1 MTKSQFN
8 IKISKDLLIK
18 VKRQAMMSGK
28 SLTEHITDLVTKSLS
43 DNDNQNIDL
52 SAVNK
57 IENLEKRLLSL
68 ESIVSNREYLSQKLK
83 PFTNSEAIN
92 CTKFMRAVFDKELEK
107 RNYDDKSEAF
117 DDFFKSVQVYDG
129 LNKSFS
135 DRLKE
140 IMLSDKPSPW
150 TGRELNELTGED
162 KCNCSIRKGL
172 IHWTG
177 KTECPSQQEICDK
190 GEELLPLF

>member
-43 DNDNQNIDL
+43 DNDIQNIDL
-52 SAVNK
+52 PSVNK
-57 IENLEKRLLSL
+57 IEDLEKRLLSL
-68 ESIVSNREYLSQKLK
+68 ESIVTNREYLSPKLK
-83 PFTNSEAIN
+83 PFTNSEAVN

-117 DDFFKSVQVYDG
+117 DDFLQSVQVFDG
-129 LNKSFS
+129 LNKLFS

-190 GEELLPLF
+190 GVELLPLF

>member
-8 IKISKDLLIK
+8 IKISKDLLIQ

-28 SLTEHITDLVTKSLS
+28 SLTEHITDLITNSLS
-43 DNDNQNIDL
+43 NNNIQNTNL
-52 SAVNK
+52 HSFEK
-57 IENLEKRLLSL
+57 IKDLEKRLLSL
-68 ESIVSNREYLSQKLK
+68 ESVVRNREYVSQNLK
-83 PFTNSEAIN
+83 PFTNLEAIN
-92 CTKFMRAVFDKELEK
+92 CTKFMRGVFDEELEK
-107 RNYDDKSEAF
+107 RNFENKYEAF
-117 DDFFKSVQVYDG
+117 DDFLQSVQDFSQ
-129 LNKSFS
+129 LSKSFA

-150 TGRELNELTGED
+150 TGKELNELTGQD

-172 IHWTG
+172 IDWTG

-190 GEELLPLF
+190 GEELLPLV

>member
-28 SLTEHITDLVTKSLS
+28 SLTEHITDLITKSLS
-43 DNDNQNIDL
+43 DNDIQNIDL
-52 SAVNK
+52 SSVNK
-57 IENLEKRLLSL
+57 IEDLEKRLLSL
-68 ESIVSNREYLSQKLK
+68 ESIVTNREYLSQKLK

-92 CTKFMRAVFDKELEK
+92 CTKFMRAVFYKELEK

>member
-43 DNDNQNIDL
+43 DNDMQNIDL
-52 SAVNK
+52 SSDNK
-57 IENLEKRLLSL
+57 IEDLEKRLLSL
-68 ESIVSNREYLSQKLK
+68 ESIVTNREYLSQKLK

-107 RNYDDKSEAF
+107 RNYNDKSEAF

-172 IHWTG
+172 INWTG
-177 KTECPSQQEICDK
+177 ITDCPSQQEICDK
-190 GEELLPLF
+190 GEELLPFF

>member
-43 DNDNQNIDL
+43 NNYNQNIDL

-117 DDFFKSVQVYDG
+117 DDFLQSVQVFDG
-129 LNKSFS
+129 LNKLFS

-172 IHWTG
+172 IRWTG

>member
-43 DNDNQNIDL
+43 DNDNQDIDL
-52 SAVNK
+52 SSVNK
-57 IENLEKRLLSL
+57 IKNLEKRLLSL

>member
-8 IKISKDLLIK
+8 IKISKDLLIRI
-18 VKRQAMMSGK
+18 KRQAMMSGK

-43 DNDNQNIDL
+43 DNDIQNIDV
-52 SAVNK
+52 SSVNK
-57 IENLEKRLLSL
+57 IKDLEKRLLSL
-68 ESIVSNREYLSQKLK
+68 ESIVTNREYLSQKLK
-83 PFTNSEAIN
+83 PFTNSEAVN

-107 RNYDDKSEAF
+107 RNYEDKSEAF

>member
-43 DNDNQNIDL
+43 DNDIQNIDL
-52 SAVNK
+52 SSVNK
-57 IENLEKRLLSL
+57 IEDLEKRLLSL
-68 ESIVSNREYLSQKLK
+68 ESIVTNREYLSQKLK
-83 PFTNSEAIN
+83 PFTNSEAVN
-92 CTKFMRAVFDKELEK
+92 CTKFMRAVFYKELEK

>member
-43 DNDNQNIDL
+43 DNEIQNIDL
-52 SAVNK
+52 SSVNK
-57 IENLEKRLLSL
+57 IEDLEKRLLSL
-68 ESIVSNREYLSQKLK
+68 ESIVTNREYLSQKLK

-107 RNYDDKSEAF
+107 RNYEDKSEAF

>member
-28 SLTEHITDLVTKSLS
+28 SLTEHITDLVTKSLH
-43 DNDNQNIDL
+43 DNDIQNIDL
-52 SAVNK
+52 SSVNK
-57 IENLEKRLLSL
+57 IEDLEKRLLSL
-68 ESIVSNREYLSQKLK
+68 ESIVTNREYLSQKLK

-172 IHWTG
+172 IRWTG

>member
-8 IKISKDLLIK
+8 IKISKDLLIR

-28 SLTEHITDLVTKSLS
+28 SLTEHITDLVTNSLS
-43 DNDNQNIDL
+43 DDDIQNTHL
-52 SAVNK
+52 SSVDK
-57 IENLEKRLLSL
+57 IKDLEKRLLSL
-68 ESIVSNREYLSQKLK
+68 ESTVRNREYLSQKLK

-92 CTKFMRAVFDKELEK
+92 CTKFMRGVFYKELQK
-107 RNYDDKSEAF
+107 RNFDNKSEAF
-117 DDFFKSVQVYDG
+117 EDFLKSLQIYDE

-150 TGRELNELTGED
+150 TGEELNELTGKD
-162 KCNCSIRKGL
+162 KCNCLIRKGL
-172 IHWTG
+172 INWTG

-190 GEELLPLF
+190 GEELLSLF

>member
-43 DNDNQNIDL
+43 ESDNQNIDL
-52 SAVNK
+52 SSVNK
-57 IENLEKRLLSL
+57 IKNLEKRLLSL

-117 DDFFKSVQVYDG
+117 DDFLQSVQVFDG
-129 LNKSFS
+129 LNKLVS

>member
-18 VKRQAMMSGK
+18 IKRQAMMSGK

-43 DNDNQNIDL
+43 DNDIQNIDL
-52 SAVNK
+52 SSVDK
-57 IENLEKRLLSL
+57 IKDLEKRLLSL

>member
-43 DNDNQNIDL
+43 DNDIQNIDL
-52 SAVNK
+52 SSVNK
-57 IENLEKRLLSL
+57 IEDLEKRLLSL
-68 ESIVSNREYLSQKLK
+68 ESIVANREYLSQKLK

>member
-43 DNDNQNIDL
+43 DNDIQNIDL
-52 SAVNK
+52 SSVNK
-57 IENLEKRLLSL
+57 IEDLEKRLLSL
-68 ESIVSNREYLSQKLK
+68 ESIVTNREYLSQKLK
-83 PFTNSEAIN
+83 PFTNSEAVN

-177 KTECPSQQEICDK
+177 KTKCPSQQEICDK

>member
-43 DNDNQNIDL
+43 DIDNQNIDL

-117 DDFFKSVQVYDG
+117 DDFFKSVQVFDG

>member
-43 DNDNQNIDL
+43 DNDIQNIDL
-52 SAVNK
+52 SSVNK
-57 IENLEKRLLSL
+57 IEDLEKRLLSL
-68 ESIVSNREYLSQKLK
+68 ESIVTNREYLSQKLK

-150 TGRELNELTGED
+150 TGEELNELTGKD
-162 KCNCSIRKGL
+162 KCNCLIRKGL
-172 IHWTG
+172 INWTG

-190 GEELLPLF
+190 GEELLSLF

>member
-8 IKISKDLLIK
+8 IKISKDLLIR

-28 SLTEHITDLVTKSLS
+28 SLTEHITDLVANSLS
-43 DNDNQNIDL
+43 DDDIQNTHL
-52 SAVNK
+52 SSVDK
-57 IENLEKRLLSL
+57 IKDLEKRLLSL
-68 ESIVSNREYLSQKLK
+68 ESTVRNREYLSQKLK

-92 CTKFMRAVFDKELEK
+92 CTKFMRGVFYKELQK
-107 RNYDDKSEAF
+107 RNFDNKSEAF
-117 DDFFKSVQVYDG
+117 EDFLQSLQVYDE

-150 TGRELNELTGED
+150 TGEELNELTGKD
-162 KCNCSIRKGL
+162 KCNCLIRKGL
-172 IHWTG
+172 INWTG

-190 GEELLPLF
+190 GEELLSLF

>member
-43 DNDNQNIDL
+43 DNENQNIDL

>member
-8 IKISKDLLIK
+8 IKISKDLLTK

-43 DNDNQNIDL
+43 DNDIQNIDL
-52 SAVNK
+52 SSVNK
-57 IENLEKRLLSL
+57 IEDLEKRLLSL
-68 ESIVSNREYLSQKLK
+68 ESIVTNREYLSQKLK

-107 RNYDDKSEAF
+107 RNYEDKSEAF

-190 GEELLPLF
+190 GEELLSMF

>member
-8 IKISKDLLIK
+8 IKISKDLLIR

-43 DNDNQNIDL
+43 DNDIQNIDL
-52 SAVNK
+52 SSVDK
-57 IENLEKRLLSL
+57 IKDLEKRLLSL

>member
-43 DNDNQNIDL
+43 DNDIQNIDL
-52 SAVNK
+52 SSVNK
-57 IENLEKRLLSL
+57 IEDLEKRLLSL
-68 ESIVSNREYLSQKLK
+68 ESIVTNREYLSPKLK
-83 PFTNSEAIN
+83 PFTNSEAVN

-107 RNYDDKSEAF
+107 RNYDDKYEAF

-172 IHWTG
+172 IRWTG

>member
-43 DNDNQNIDL
+43 DNDIQNTDL
-52 SAVNK
+52 SSVNK
-57 IENLEKRLLSL
+57 IEDLEKRLLSL
-68 ESIVSNREYLSQKLK
+68 ESIVTNREYLSQKLK

-117 DDFFKSVQVYDG
+117 DDFLQSVQVFDG

>member
-117 DDFFKSVQVYDG
+117 DDFFKSVQVFDG

>member
-43 DNDNQNIDL
+43 DNDIQNIDL
-52 SAVNK
+52 SSVNK
-57 IENLEKRLLSL
+57 IEDLEKRLLSL
-68 ESIVSNREYLSQKLK
+68 ESIVTNREYLSQKLK

>member
-43 DNDNQNIDL
+43 DNDIQNIDL
-52 SAVNK
+52 SSENK
-57 IENLEKRLLSL
+57 IEDLEKRLLSL
-68 ESIVSNREYLSQKLK
+68 ESIVTNREYLSQKLK

-107 RNYDDKSEAF
+107 RNYEDKSEAF
-117 DDFFKSVQVYDG
+117 DDFLQSVQFFDG

>member
-28 SLTEHITDLVTKSLS
+28 SLTEHITDLVTKSLH
-43 DNDNQNIDL
+43 DNDIQNIDL
-52 SAVNK
+52 SSVNK
-57 IENLEKRLLSL
+57 IKDLEKRLLSL

-117 DDFFKSVQVYDG
+117 DDFLQSVQVFDG
-129 LNKSFS
+129 LNKLFS

>member
-43 DNDNQNIDL
+43 DNDIQNIDL
-52 SAVNK
+52 PSVNK
-57 IENLEKRLLSL
+57 IEDLEKRLLSL
-68 ESIVSNREYLSQKLK
+68 ESIVTNREYLSQKLK

-117 DDFFKSVQVYDG
+117 DDFLQSVQVFDG